1 MATTLRVLN
10 YIWLGLVLL
19 AVAIG
24 GWNDRFKDVT
34 EGALDGAKTAVTI
47 ALGLIGIMALWLG
60 VMRLAERAGLVQKIA
75 RGLRPIMRRLFP
87 DVPPEHP
94 AMGSMVMNMS
104 ANMLGLGNAATPL
117 GLRAMRDLESLNTR
131 PGVATNAMC
140 TFLAINT
147 SSVQLIPATAIAILA
162 ASGSTR
168 PTAIV
173 GTALLAT
180 LCAASVAIISVKLL
194 EKLPIF
200 WISRPTAIAVSDPP
214 QAGSNEKAEIK
225 EEAGVTDRDYSS
237 VVPQEPAK
245 RLSILGLIALIGLVL
260 FFLVLLVRMV
270 APAWFGVPM
279 VPDVAAQNVF
289 VRSVNAL
296 SILAIPFL
304 LSFFPLYAAARGI
317 KVYDEFVEGA
327 KEGFA
332 VILKIIPFLVTML
345 VAIGMFKGAGGIDL
359 LSRLLSPILTPL
371 QFPTDLLPLALM
383 RPLSGSATLA
393 LLTDIVH
400 RLGPDNIVSL
410 TAATIYGSTETTF
423 YVAAVYF
430 GAVGIRQTRHA
441 IPAGLLADLTGVI
454 ASVIICRAVL

>member
-1 MATTLRVLN
+1 MRETAATRKAVLN
-10 YIWLGLVLL
+10 YIWLALVLL

-24 GWNDRFKDVT
+24 GWNDRLKDVT
-34 EGALDGAKTAVTI
+34 AGAFDGAKTAVTI

-60 VMRLAERAGLVQKIA
+60 VMRLAERAGLVQRIA
-75 RGLRPIMRRLFP
+75 RGLRPIMQRLFP
-87 DVPPEHP
+87 DVPPDHP

-117 GLRAMRDLESLNTR
+117 GLRAMRDLETLNPR

-168 PTAIV
+168 PTGIV

-194 EKLPIF
+194 EKLSVFQPRRQTPVTTDD
-200 WISRPTAIAVSDPP
+200 SPYRSAPQSTAEGPEETIY
-214 QAGSNEKAEIK
+214 GS
-225 EEAGVTDRDYSS
+225 
-237 VVPQEPAK
+237 
-245 RLSILGLIALIGLVL
+245 IALAVLTVLFLVL
-260 FFLVLLVRMV
+260 FVRMV
-270 APAWFGVPM
+270 APTLFGLTM
-279 VPDVAAQNVF
+279 APDAAQNVF

-304 LSFFPLYAAARGI
+304 LSFFPLYAATRGV

-327 KEGFA
+327 KEGFG

-359 LSRLLSPILTPL
+359 LSRALSPILTPL
-371 QFPTDLLPLALM
+371 QFPPDLLPLALM

-430 GAVGIRQTRHA
+430 GAVGIKQTRHA

-454 ASVIICRAVL
+454 ASVVICRAVL